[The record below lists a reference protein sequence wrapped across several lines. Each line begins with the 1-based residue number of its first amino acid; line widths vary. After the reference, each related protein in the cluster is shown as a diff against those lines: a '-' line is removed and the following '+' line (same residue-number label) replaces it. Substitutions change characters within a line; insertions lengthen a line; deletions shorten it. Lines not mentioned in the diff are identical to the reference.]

1 MSRMPVFHEGV
12 HRMSEAVSGG
22 EGDDPVDIARGWD
35 DDDDDE
41 DDDVLVVVVVFA
53 PPGSRGAKAY
63 ASWDAARAMTAATA

>member
-1 MSRMPVFHEGV
+1 MPVFHEGV

-22 EGDDPVDIARGWD
+22 GGDDPVDIARGW
-35 DDDDDE
+35 DDDDE

>member
-1 MSRMPVFHEGV
+1 MPVFHEGV

-22 EGDDPVDIARGWD
+22 GGDVPVDIAGGWD

-41 DDDVLVVVVVFA
+41 DDDVLVV
-53 PPGSRGAKAY
+53 GSGAKAY